1 MSTVLIYTS
10 PARGHLYPMMDVA
23 LALQGQGHHV
33 VVQTLAA
40 EREHVE
46 AAGVAHRAIA
56 PAIEAITMDDYTS
69 SGTRAQILAAL
80 ETWMARAPHEV
91 RDLQAAIDEVHPDLL
106 VIDANSWGASALAQA
121 QGRPWAAFL
130 PYALAV
136 PAPDVPAFGP
146 GFAPPRNG
154 VDRTRD
160 RLVTAATGRM
170 VRPVISRL
178 NALRAGL
185 GVPALGGLGDVQV
198 QADALLYRT
207 AEPFEYA
214 RRSWPANVHPIGPG
228 LWSPPGQAPAW
239 LADMPHPRVLVNVS
253 TELQEDGAIIDAA
266 LEGLADEPGSLIVT
280 TSALDPDRFTAP
292 HERTRIVRFLSH
304 AAVIDDVDVVVTHGG
319 MGSTQRALA
328 AGVPVV
334 VVPWGRDQHESA
346 RRVEHSGAGVRL
358 TPKRLTPQ
366 RLRASVRDALGRTQ
380 AAGRVAAG
388 FAAAGGAPRAVEIL
402 ESLIDVDPSPAGEPD
417 TRAVISSAQPTAMP
431 TATPIPTATGAQR
444 PTST

>member
-1 MSTVLIYTS
+1 M
-10 PARGHLYPMMDVA
+10 
-23 LALQGQGHHV
+23 
-33 VVQTLAA
+33 
-40 EREHVE
+40 
-46 AAGVAHRAIA
+46 
-56 PAIEAITMDDYTS
+56 
-69 SGTRAQILAAL
+69 
-80 ETWMARAPHEV
+80 
-91 RDLQAAIDEVHPDLL
+91 
-106 VIDANSWGASALAQA
+106 
-121 QGRPWAAFL
+121 
-130 PYALAV
+130 
-136 PAPDVPAFGP
+136 
-146 GFAPPRNG
+146 
-154 VDRTRD
+154 
-160 RLVTAATGRM
+160 
-170 VRPVISRL
+170 
-178 NALRAGL
+178 
-185 GVPALGGLGDVQV
+185 
-198 QADALLYRT
+198 
-207 AEPFEYA
+207 
-214 RRSWPANVHPIGPG
+214 
-228 LWSPPGQAPAW
+228 
-239 LADMPHPRVLVNVS
+239 NVS

-280 TSALDPDRFTAP
+280 TSALDPDVFTAP

-328 AGVPVV
+328 AGVPAV

-366 RLRASVRDALGRTQ
+366 RLRASVRDALGRTE

>member
-23 LALQGQGHHV
+23 LALQGQGHNV
-33 VVQTLAA
+33 VVATLAA

-46 AAGVAHRAIA
+46 TAGIAHRAIA

-80 ETWMARAPHEV
+80 ETWMARAPYEV
-91 RDLQAAIDEVHPDLL
+91 RDLQAAIDELQPDLL

-136 PAPDVPAFGP
+136 PSPDTPAFGP
-146 GFAPPRNG
+146 GFAPPRNA

-178 NALRAGL
+178 NALRTGL
-185 GVPALGGLGDVQV
+185 GLPALGGLGDVYV

-214 RRSWPANVHPIGPG
+214 RRSWPANVYPIGPG

-239 LADMPHPRVLVNVS
+239 LADLPHPRVLVNVS

-266 LEGLADEPGSLIVT
+266 LAGLADEPGSIIVT
-280 TSALDPDRFTAP
+280 TSALDPDRFAAA

-358 TPKRLTPQ
+358 APKRLTPQ
-366 RLRASVRDALGRTQ
+366 RLRSSVRDALGRTE

-402 ESLIDVDPSPAGEPD
+402 ESLVDVDPSPAGEPGP
-417 TRAVISSAQPTAMP
+417 RAMSSSTQ
-431 TATPIPTATGAQR
+431 PTATGAKR
-444 PTST
+444 TTST